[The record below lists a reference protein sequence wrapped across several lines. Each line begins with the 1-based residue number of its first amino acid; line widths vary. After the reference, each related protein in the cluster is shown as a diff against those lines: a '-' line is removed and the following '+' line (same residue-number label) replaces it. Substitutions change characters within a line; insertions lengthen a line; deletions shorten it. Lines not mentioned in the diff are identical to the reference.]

1 MWFTSSVQYYF
12 PMDAFDYLQQ
22 LESRVETAGFT
33 MARLCRK
40 AGMQQSLVSRWRA
53 RDYEPRLSSL
63 RKLED
68 ALTALIAE
76 RDAGIEPDSIE
87 NLL

>member
-1 MWFTSSVQYYF
+1 
-12 PMDAFDYLQQ
+12 MDAYDYLHD
-22 LESRVETAGFT
+22 LESRVELAGFT

-40 AGMQQSLVSRWRA
+40 AGMQQSLVSRWKARA
-53 RDYEPRLSSL
+53 YEPRLSSL

-68 ALTALIAE
+68 ALTALAAE
-76 RDAGIEPDSIE
+76 RNSDTESDSIE